1 MFLKTTTMCKLTFK
15 PFKSQEELLWIFKV
29 INIQSWP
36 KFTEDCNDMRNES
49 QQTSGG
55 SKVR

>member
-1 MFLKTTTMCKLTFK
+1 MCKLTFK